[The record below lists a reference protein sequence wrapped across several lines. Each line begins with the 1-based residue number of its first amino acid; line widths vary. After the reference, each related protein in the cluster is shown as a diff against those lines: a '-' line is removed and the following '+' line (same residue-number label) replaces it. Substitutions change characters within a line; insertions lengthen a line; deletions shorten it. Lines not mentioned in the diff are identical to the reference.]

1 MMNFLNLKY
10 FIVAA
15 EEMNFTKAAK
25 RLYISQ
31 QSLSNHIAKLE
42 EYFGV
47 QLFDR
52 NTPLTLTVA
61 GQRLL
66 KNAQTIMDVKK
77 QTELELQDIRDFRSA
92 ELTVGIPSARGSVML
107 PPLLTRFHREFPQV
121 QLHLMESTA
130 FEITEAL
137 YKGKVDLTIGFE
149 LDDPGNIHS
158 EILQEE
164 HTMILVPREILET
177 YFSKEEAAALERETA
192 LPIEVFKN
200 CPFIKMKHKNWIG
213 TVFEKSCQESGFKP
227 DVVLETAN
235 IMTMISLCIS
245 GLGIIIVPRV
255 FLGENSPMYERI
267 REEKARTFILD
278 CPFAHKRI
286 TVNYLKNKYQTKAA
300 REFIS
305 MAKRIIG
312 NHMM

>member
-1 MMNFLNLKY
+1 MNFLNLKY

-42 EYFGV
+42 DYFGV

-92 ELTVGIPSARGSVML
+92 ELTIGIPSARGSVML
-107 PPLLTRFHREFPQV
+107 PPLIQKFHREFPQV
-121 QLHLMESTA
+121 QLHLLEGTSL
-130 FEITEAL
+130 EITEAL
-137 YKGKVDLTIGFE
+137 YKGKVDLAVGFE
-149 LDDPGNIHS
+149 LDDPGSIQT
-158 EILQEE
+158 EFLQEE
-164 HTMILVPREILET
+164 HTMLLVPASILEK
-177 YFSKEEAAALERETA
+177 YFTSDERDNLSA
-192 LPIEVFKN
+192 HNSLPIDVFGG

-213 TVFEKSCQESGFKP
+213 AVFEKSCQERGFEP
-227 DVVLETAN
+227 NVVLETAN
-235 IMTMISLCIS
+235 IMTMISLCLA
-245 GLGIIIVPRV
+245 GLGIIIVPKV
-255 FLGENSPMYERI
+255 FLEENSPMYFRI
-267 REEKARTFILD
+267 QEEKAHIFHLD
-278 CPFAHKRI
+278 CSFAHKKI
-286 TVNYLKNKYQTKAA
+286 TINYLKNKYQTKAA

-305 MAKRIIG
+305 VAKQIFCP
-312 NHMM
+312 

>member
-1 MMNFLNLKY
+1 MNFLNLKY

-42 EYFGV
+42 DYFGV

-92 ELTVGIPSARGSVML
+92 ELTIGIPSARGSVML
-107 PPLLTRFHREFPQV
+107 PPLIQKFHREFPQV
-121 QLHLMESTA
+121 QLHLLEGTSL
-130 FEITEAL
+130 EITEAL
-137 YKGKVDLTIGFE
+137 YKGKVDFTIGFE
-149 LDDPGNIHS
+149 PDDLGNIYT
-158 EILQEE
+158 EVLQEE
-164 HTMILVPREILET
+164 HTMILVPAAILEQ
-177 YFSKEEAAALERETA
+177 FFDSSERKKLEAERM
-192 LPIEVFKN
+192 LPIRVFKS
-200 CPFIKMKHKNWIG
+200 CPFIKMKHENWIG
-213 TVFEKSCQESGFKP
+213 AVFEKSCQDGGFNP
-227 DVVLETAN
+227 HVVLETAN

-245 GLGIIIVPRV
+245 GLGIIVVPRV
-255 FLGENSPMYERI
+255 FLSENSPMYERI
-267 REEKARTFILD
+267 REEGARMFILD
-278 CPFAHKRI
+278 YPLAHKHI
-286 TVNYLKNKYQTKAA
+286 TINYLKNKYQTKAA

-305 MAKRIIG
+305 MTRQVLG
-312 NHMM
+312 GY